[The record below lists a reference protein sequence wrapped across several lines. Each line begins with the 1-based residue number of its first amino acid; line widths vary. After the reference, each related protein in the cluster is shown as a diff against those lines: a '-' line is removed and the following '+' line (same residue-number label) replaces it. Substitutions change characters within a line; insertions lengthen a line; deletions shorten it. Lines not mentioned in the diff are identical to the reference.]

1 MSEALQALY
10 QGDEQKARELLPPDD
25 ELTVFVAAAFGRTER
40 LGRIL
45 DDDSEQV
52 HAFSDDGFTARV
64 IATLPAARREPQW
77 LRAMIVVG
85 LALIGTGMAYF
96 LSGGGSLVRQGVVEM
111 ADFPIWLL
119 LVFAFGCGLVVGAF
133 AVIFAIRKTPEVR
146 NLTRL
151 DF

>member
-1 MSEALQALY
+1 MNSMI
-10 QGDEQKARELLPPDD
+10 DD
-25 ELTVFVAAAFGRTER
+25 ET
-40 LGRIL
+40 L
-45 DDDSEQV
+45 DRQLREAV
-52 HAFSDDGFTARV
+52 PYINDDGFTARV
-64 IATLPAARREPQW
+64 IAMLPVGRREPQW
-77 LRAMIVVG
+77 LRAMIVIG

-96 LSGGGSLVRQGVVEM
+96 LSGGGTFVRQGVVQI

>member
-1 MSEALQALY
+1 MI
-10 QGDEQKARELLPPDD
+10 DD
-25 ELTVFVAAAFGRTER
+25 ETLHRQLREAAPY
-40 LGRIL
+40 IN
-45 DDDSEQV
+45 
-52 HAFSDDGFTARV
+52 DDGFTAGVMAR
-64 IATLPAARREPQW
+64 LPAARYEPQW

-96 LSGGGSLVRQGVVEM
+96 VSGGDSLVRQGIVQI

-133 AVIFAIRKTPEVR
+133 AVIFAIRKTPEIR
-146 NLTRL
+146 DLTRL

>member
-1 MSEALQALY
+1 MI
-10 QGDEQKARELLPPDD
+10 DD
-25 ELTVFVAAAFGRTER
+25 ET
-40 LGRIL
+40 L
-45 DDDSEQV
+45 DSQLREAV
-52 HAFSDDGFTARV
+52 PYINDDGFTARV
-64 IATLPAARREPQW
+64 VAMLPVGRREPQW
-77 LRAMIVVG
+77 LRAMIVIG

-96 LSGGGSLVRQGVVEM
+96 LSGGGTFVRQGVVQI